1 MTRQMQRQYHKELSR
16 QSKSIARIEEHV
28 IRPTMQ
34 SLCENEVVTNN
45 ADAQAHLEKVIAEV
59 GKARS
64 IFPGSF
70 VQAEFEL
77 RLRDVVSDSLN
88 GLTVANA
95 GSTDNISDTCWLSQ
109 PNRISK
115 VTVTRTHS
123 RACCFFGTI
132 NCTSEMRLHSR
143 DQFSDKKEGQRFDS
157 KTTIQLVPAQWM
169 MRWGL
174 RCIYLLRIAHS
185 SQVGWQSSLRTFNVT
200 SESTASHNSTNRL
213 LACSRQLLG
222 I

>member
-1 MTRQMQRQYHKELSR
+1 M
-16 QSKSIARIEEHV
+16 
-28 IRPTMQ
+28 IRPKTH
-34 SLCENEVVTNN
+34 SLCENEVVTDN
-45 ADAQAHLEKVIAEV
+45 ANAQAHLEKVIAEV

-64 IFPGSF
+64 IFTGTF
-70 VQAEFEL
+70 VQAEFEG

-95 GSTDNISDTCWLSQ
+95 GSTDNISDTCWPSQ
-109 PNRISK
+109 PSRISK
-115 VTVTRTHS
+115 VTFTRTHS
-123 RACCFFGTI
+123 KTCCFFGTI
-132 NCTSEMRLHSR
+132 NCTSERRLHSR
-143 DQFSDKKEGQRFDS
+143 DQILDKKGGQRFDS
-157 KTTIQLVPAQWM
+157 KTTIQLVTAQWM

-222 I
+222 V